1 LDGVGVMLVVD
12 GGCFGAGHIEWQVL
26 GVIDI
31 DSNQLNTFDESDR
44 VGLERVAREIASKCD
59 WNLF

>member
-1 LDGVGVMLVVD
+1 MLVVD